1 MAPEGA
7 SGCEELA
14 MTESVA
20 AGQGIDVLR
29 AAVQGEVL
37 VEGDPGYPEVARV
50 MMAGGRPRVVV
61 RCAGAK
67 DVVEALRYAETHDL
81 PIAVRSG
88 GHHAAG
94 FGTNDGGV
102 LIDVRPMD
110 EVQLLPDDVVRVGTG
125 ATWGRVAER
134 LGKTGLAISSGDTAS
149 VGVGGLMAGGGIG
162 WMVRKHG
169 LAIDNVVGAE
179 VVTADGAVRRVDAV
193 TEPELFWG
201 VRGAAGGLGVVTSYD
216 ITAVRRPTV
225 HFGTL
230 LYPWT
235 QAEQVLAGWAEYM
248 ADAPEELTS
257 SLQLAPTMMADRQV
271 PVAVMVCV
279 TGDADAA
286 LEPLRHVGSLLTE
299 KVAEV
304 PYAEVFSDMSM
315 PSEWR
320 PRIRNGFFNSWS
332 PDVGRRL
339 LEARP
344 EIPGLAIEIRALGG
358 AYAAMPADATAFAH
372 RDARFMV
379 NSVLMGS
386 PEQQGSQPKAFDALW
401 RSLRPDGAY
410 LNFLS
415 DPTDAD
421 LDACYPEA
429 HRKRLAALK
438 QSVDPGHVF
447 RSPLTVPPRPEW
459 TGGRRHLM
467 RWAMRS
473 RR

>member
-1 MAPEGA
+1 
-7 SGCEELA
+7 
-14 MTESVA
+14 MTESVV
-20 AGQGIDVLR
+20 AGRGIDGLR
-29 AAVQGEVL
+29 QAVAGEVL
-37 VEGDPGYPEVARV
+37 VDGDPGYADAGRV
-50 MMAGGRPRVVV
+50 MMAAGRPQVIV
-61 RCAGAK
+61 RCAGAS
-67 DVVEALRYAETHDL
+67 DVVAALAYAETLDL

-94 FGTNDGGV
+94 FSTTDGGV

-110 EVQLLPDDVVRVGTG
+110 EVRVLPDGVVRVGTG
-125 ATWGRVAER
+125 ASWGEVAGR
-134 LGKTGLAISSGDTAS
+134 LSKVGLAISSGDTAS

-169 LAIDNVVGAE
+169 LAIDNVVSAE

-193 TEPELFWG
+193 SEPELFWG
-201 VRGAAGGLGVVTSYD
+201 LRGAAGSLGVVTSYD
-216 ITAVRRPTV
+216 IAAVHQPTV
-225 HFGTL
+225 HYGTL

-235 QAEQVLAGWAEYM
+235 QAEQVLAGWAEYL
-248 ADAPEELTS
+248 AEAPEELTS

-279 TGDADAA
+279 AGDAERRDAII
-286 LEPLRHVGSLLTE
+286 EPLRHLGSLLTE

-315 PSEWR
+315 PADWR
-320 PRIRNGFFNSWS
+320 PRIRNGFFDEWS
-332 PDVGRRL
+332 TDVAGRL
-339 LEARP
+339 LDARP
-344 EIPGLAIEIRALGG
+344 RIPGLAVEIRALGG
-358 AYAAMPADATAFAH
+358 AFGAMPADGTAFAH

-386 PEQQGSQPKAFDALW
+386 PEQQGKQPKAFDNLW
-401 RSLRPDGAY
+401 RSLKPDGAY

-421 LDACYPEA
+421 LDVCYPA
-429 HRKRLAALK
+429 SHRKRLAALK

-447 RSPLTVPPRPEW
+447 RSALTVPPRPEW

>member
-1 MAPEGA
+1 
-7 SGCEELA
+7 

-20 AGQGIDVLR
+20 AARTIDGLRGDVL
-29 AAVQGEVL
+29 GEVL
-37 VEGDPGYPEVARV
+37 VDGDAGYADAGRV
-50 MMAGGRPRVVV
+50 IMNAGRPRVVV
-61 RCAGAK
+61 RCAGAA
-67 DVVEALRYAETHDL
+67 DVVAALRYAESQDL
-81 PIAVRSG
+81 PVAVRSG

-94 FGTNDGGV
+94 IGTNDGGV
-102 LIDVRPMD
+102 VIDVRPMD
-110 EVQLLPDDVVRVGTG
+110 EVRVLQDDVVRVGTG
-125 ATWGRVAER
+125 ATWGQVAAR
-134 LGKTGLAISSGDTAS
+134 LGKLGLAISSGDTAS

-169 LAIDNVVGAE
+169 LAIDNVVAAE
-179 VVTADGAVRRVDAV
+179 VVTADGVVRRVDAA

-201 VRGAAGGLGVVTSYD
+201 LRGAAGGLGVVTSYD
-216 ITAVRRPTV
+216 IAAVRQPTV

-235 QAEQVLAGWAEYM
+235 QAEQVLNGWAEYA
-248 ADAPEELTS
+248 ADAPEDLTS

-271 PVAVMVCV
+271 PVAIQVC
-279 TGDADAA
+279 TTAEGA
-286 LEPLRHVGSLLTE
+286 LEPLRHLGSLITE

-304 PYAEVFSDMSM
+304 PYPEVFVEMAM
-315 PSEWR
+315 PPEWR
-320 PRIRNGFFNSWS
+320 PRIRNGLYNTWS
-332 PDVGRRL
+332 SDMARKL

-344 EIPGLAIEIRALGG
+344 RIPGLAFEIRALGG
-358 AYAAMPADATAFAH
+358 AYGAMPADGTAFAH

-379 NSVLMGS
+379 NSVLLGS
-386 PEQQGSQPKAFDALW
+386 PEQQGAQQPKDFDALW
-401 RSLRPDGAY
+401 RSLKPDGAY

-415 DPTDAD
+415 DPTEAD
-421 LDACYPEA
+421 LDACFPEQ

-447 RSPLTVPPRPEW
+447 RSQLTVPPRPEW

>member
-1 MAPEGA
+1 MR
-7 SGCEELA
+7 
-14 MTESVA
+14 ESVLD
-20 AGQGIDVLR
+20 GRGIDGLR
-29 AAVQGEVL
+29 QAVSGDVL
-37 VEGDPGYPEVARV
+37 VDGDAGYPDAGRV
-50 MMAGGRPRVVV
+50 MTAEGRPQVIV
-61 RCAGAK
+61 RCASAN
-67 DVVEALRYAETHDL
+67 DVVAALKYAETNDL

-102 LIDVRPMD
+102 VIDVRPMD
-110 EVQLLPDDVVRVGTG
+110 EVRLLPDDVVRIGTG

-134 LGKTGLAISSGDTAS
+134 LGKVGLAISSGDTAS

-169 LAIDNVVGAE
+169 LAIDNVVSAE
-179 VVTADGAVRRVDAV
+179 VVTADGSVRRVDAA
-193 TEPELFWG
+193 TDSELFWG
-201 VRGAAGGLGVVTSYD
+201 LRGAAGSLGVVTSYD
-216 ITAVRRPTV
+216 ISAVRRPTV

-235 QAEQVLAGWAEYM
+235 QAEQVLEGWAEYA

-271 PVAVMVCV
+271 PVAIMVCV
-279 TGDADAA
+279 TGDVDAA
-286 LEPLRHVGSLLTE
+286 LEPLRHLGSMITE
-299 KVAEV
+299 KVSEV
-304 PYAEVFSDMSM
+304 PYADVFSDMSM
-315 PSEWR
+315 PADWR
-320 PRIRNGFFNSWS
+320 PRIRNGFYNAWS
-332 PDVGRRL
+332 PDLSQRL

-344 EIPGLAIEIRALGG
+344 RIPGLAIEIRSLGG
-358 AYAAMPADATAFAH
+358 AYGAMPADATAFAH
-372 RDARFMV
+372 RDARFLV

-386 PEQQGSQPKAFDALW
+386 PEQQGTQQPKDFDALW
-401 RSLRPDGAY
+401 RSMNPNGAY
-410 LNFLS
+410 QNFIS

-421 LDACYPEA
+421 LDSCFPEQ
-429 HRKRLAALK
+429 HRARLAALK
-438 QSVDPGHVF
+438 QAVDPGHVF
-447 RSPLTVPPRPEW
+447 RSPLSVPPRPEW

>member
-1 MAPEGA
+1 
-7 SGCEELA
+7 
-14 MTESVA
+14 MTESVVA
-20 AGQGIDVLR
+20 ARGIDGLR
-29 AAVQGEVL
+29 ADVLGEVL
-37 VEGDPGYPEVARV
+37 VDGDAGYPDAGRV
-50 MMAGGRPRVVV
+50 MTAEGRPQVIV
-61 RCAGAK
+61 RCAGANN
-67 DVVEALRYAETHDL
+67 VVAALKYAETHDL

-102 LIDVRPMD
+102 VIDVRPMD
-110 EVQLLPDDVVRVGTG
+110 EVRLLPDDVVRIGTG

-134 LGKTGLAISSGDTAS
+134 LGKVGLAISSGDTAS

-169 LAIDNVVGAE
+169 LAIDNVVSAE
-179 VVTADGAVRRVDAV
+179 VVTADGSVRRVDAA

-201 VRGAAGGLGVVTSYD
+201 LRGAAGSLGIVTSYD
-216 ITAVRRPTV
+216 ITAVHQPTV

-235 QAEQVLAGWAEYM
+235 QAKQVLNGWAAY
-248 ADAPEELTS
+248 DAPEGLTS

-271 PVAVMVCV
+271 PVAIQVCA
-279 TGDADAA
+279 TDLATLD
-286 LEPLRHVGSLLTE
+286 PLRHLGSLITE

-315 PSEWR
+315 PADWR
-320 PRIRNGFFNSWS
+320 PRIRNGFYNTWS
-332 PDVGRRL
+332 PKLSQRL

-344 EIPGLAIEIRALGG
+344 RIPGLAIEIRSLGG
-358 AYAAMPADATAFAH
+358 AYGAMPADATAFAH

-386 PEQQGSQPKAFDALW
+386 PEQQGAQQPKDFDALW
-401 RSLRPDGAY
+401 RSMKPNGAY
-410 LNFLS
+410 LNFIS

-421 LDACYPEA
+421 LDSCFPEQ
-429 HRKRLAALK
+429 HRTRLAALK
-438 QSVDPGHVF
+438 QTVDPGHVF
-447 RSPLTVPPRPEW
+447 RGPLSVPPRPEW

>member
-1 MAPEGA
+1 MNEFV
-7 SGCEELA
+7 
-14 MTESVA
+14 VA
-20 AGQGIDVLR
+20 LGGLDELR
-29 AAVQGEVL
+29 AVVVGEVL
-37 VEGDPGYPEVARV
+37 VDGDAGYPEAGRV
-50 MMAGGRPRVVV
+50 MMNAGRPRVVV
-61 RCAGAK
+61 RCVGAG
-67 DVVEALRYAETHDL
+67 DVVAALRYAEGNDL
-81 PIAVRSG
+81 PVAVRSG

-102 LIDVRPMD
+102 VIDVRGMD
-110 EVQLLPDDVVRVGTG
+110 DVRVLPDDVVRVGTG
-125 ATWGRVAER
+125 ATWGHVAGR
-134 LGKTGLAISSGDTAS
+134 LGELGLAISSGDTAS

-179 VVTADGAVRRVDAV
+179 VVTADGAVRRVDAA

-201 VRGAAGGLGVVTSYD
+201 LRGAAGGLGVVTSYD
-216 ITAVRRPTV
+216 ITAVRQPTV

-235 QAEQVLAGWAEYM
+235 QAEQVLKGWSEYA
-248 ADAPEELTS
+248 ADAPEGLTS

-271 PVAVMVCV
+271 PLAIQLCS
-279 TGDADAA
+279 TDEAL
-286 LEPLRHVGSLLTE
+286 LEPLRHLGSLITE

-304 PYAEVFSDMSM
+304 PYADVFVDMAM

-320 PRIRNGFFNSWS
+320 PRIRNGFYATWS
-332 PDVGRRL
+332 DALTTKL

-344 EIPGLAIEIRALGG
+344 RIPGLAIEIRALGG
-358 AYAAMPADATAFAH
+358 AYGAMPADGTAFAH
-372 RDARFMV
+372 RDARFLV

-386 PEQQGSQPKAFDALW
+386 PGQQGPQQPKDFDALW
-401 RSLRPDGAY
+401 RSLEPDGAY

-415 DPTDAD
+415 DPTEAD
-421 LDACYPEA
+421 LDACFPEP

-447 RSPLTVPPRPEW
+447 RNPLTVPPRPEW